1 MVSPHFGQ
9 DPICGFSSLNERSC
23 QGLTRQASWDNLLVL
38 PMTQQ
43 ASPYAMIGGVCLEL
57 LACQVLSDTCIPS
70 PVPPLLDLQK
80 SSAVMSPEMSLSG
93 RSRNLEDNFPAL
105 TQYSDLFDSKEF
117 LSIPCQAP
125 LVHETTRA
133 FV

>member
-1 MVSPHFGQ
+1 MS
-9 DPICGFSSLNERSC
+9 
-23 QGLTRQASWDNLLVL
+23 
-38 PMTQQ
+38 
-43 ASPYAMIGGVCLEL
+43 LEL

-80 SSAVMSPEMSLSG
+80 SSAVMSPETSLTG
-93 RSRNLEDNFPAL
+93 RSSNLEDNFPAL

-117 LSIPCQAP
+117 LLIPCQAS